1 MLLRQSLFARLDK
14 RVILRYTDVQ
24 DIEIGWERSVLIEV
38 ERRRLRLSLAFFAC
52 MYFFTLPGGGLLR
65 MPYRSFAPFCRLEDL
80 CRHSRDV
87 VT

>member
-38 ERRRLRLSLAFFAC
+38 ELTRLRLSLAFFAC
-52 MYFFTLPGGGLLR
+52 ICFFTLPGSHQRRATAHALQVVCTFLPAR
-65 MPYRSFAPFCRLEDL
+65 RPLETL
-80 CRHSRDV
+80 S
-87 VT
+87 